1 MADLAG
7 KTLIRKSG
15 DEVSAD
21 EILKNKELILY
32 YFSAHWC
39 PPCRAFT
46 PVLSDF
52 YTEVTDDDV
61 PLEIV
66 YVSSDQNPTQQ
77 MEYMNE
83 AHGDWFAVKFADP
96 LIAELK
102 QKYKISGIPTLV
114 VTKKD
119 GTLVTMDGRSGV
131 QTKGAQAAKEW
142 LK

>member
-15 DEVSAD
+15 DEASAD
-21 EILKNKELILY
+21 EVLKDKQLILY

-46 PVLSDF
+46 PVLADF
-52 YTEVTDDDV
+52 YSEVTDDDV

-77 MEYMNE
+77 MEYMKE
-83 AHGDWFAVKFADP
+83 SHGDWFAVKLADP
-96 LIAELK
+96 VVAALK
-102 QKYKISGIPTLV
+102 EKYKISGIPTLV

-119 GTLVTMDGRSGV
+119 GTLITMDGRSEV
-131 QTKGAQAAKEW
+131 QTKGARAAKDW